1 MGGMN
6 GVSYSLVGLVGVLLA
21 SNTALMLAQF
31 RRLRTEMAARFL
43 AVDARFAAVDA
54 RFEAM
59 GARFDGVDRRF
70 DGVDRRLDR
79 LDRDVQA
86 LIGRVFRQP
95 D

>member
-31 RRLRTEMAARFL
+31 RSLRAEMTARFL

-59 GARFDGVDRRF
+59 GARFDGVDRRL
-70 DGVDRRLDR
+70 DG

-86 LIGRVFRQP
+86 LIARVFRQP